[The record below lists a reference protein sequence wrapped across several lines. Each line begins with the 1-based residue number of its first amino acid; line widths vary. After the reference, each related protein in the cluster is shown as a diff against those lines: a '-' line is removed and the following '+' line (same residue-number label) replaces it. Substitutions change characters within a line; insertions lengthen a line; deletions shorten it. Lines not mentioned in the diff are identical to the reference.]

1 MAVIRGTKGDDRLR
15 GTFDADI
22 ISGRAGDDTIDPGLG
37 PDRID
42 GGRGDDVIRFTALMS
57 SSPPPEDGAISGG
70 AGIDT
75 IDLSSVSPGF
85 VTMSDDVIYVTV
97 GTQRFRT
104 DGIEIVQFGANNDS
118 IAPNI
123 FYEGAAIALRAGAGN
138 DSLNGGGNY
147 GLYGE
152 DGDDQVFLSGS
163 FDAATFGIADGG
175 TGTDDL
181 GLNLGFTVDL
191 AAGTAQSYQASYAIA
206 GFETVSAYS
215 DSIVFGDD
223 SANVIGVR
231 EIFDSTSG
239 HVRFEGR
246 GGNDRLTGSL
256 GADALDGG
264 AGADIIAGGEGSDT
278 LSGGGGRD
286 LFVLREGDS
295 LTGAADRIT
304 DFKVGSDRI
313 DLSAID
319 AKSGTAAPDTFTFIG
334 DHAFSGAAGE
344 LRFAIE
350 GATTVVEGDTN
361 GDGKADLSIALDGA
375 RMLDATSFVLT
386 DPKSASGPETPYG
399 VLHLPT
405 MTGGAADSALWNHV
419 ALV

>member
-1 MAVIRGTKGDDRLR
+1 MATIRGTRQGDRLR
-15 GTFDADI
+15 GTLDADTI
-22 ISGRAGDDTIDPGLG
+22 TGRAGDDTIDPGLG

-42 GGRGDDVIRFTALMS
+42 GGRGDDIVRFTALMS
-57 SSPPPEDGAISGG
+57 SSPPPEDGAIFGG

-75 IDLSSVSPGF
+75 IDLSAVSPGF

-97 GTQRFRT
+97 GSQRFRT
-104 DGIEIVQFGANNDS
+104 DGIEVVQFGAASDFITPS
-118 IAPNI
+118 I

-138 DSLNGGGNY
+138 DDLSGGGNY
-147 GLYGE
+147 ELYGE

-163 FDAATFGIADGG
+163 FDAATVGVGDGG

-206 GFETVSAYS
+206 RFETVSAYN
-215 DSIVFGDD
+215 DSIVSGDD
-223 SANVIGVR
+223 AANVIGVR

-256 GADALDGG
+256 GADTLDGG
-264 AGADIIAGGEGSDT
+264 AGADVLVGSEGADT

-286 LFVLREGDS
+286 LFLLGEGDS

-319 AKSGTAAPDTFTFIG
+319 AKSRTAAPDTFTFIG

-344 LRFAIE
+344 LRFTIS
-350 GATTVVEGDTN
+350 GATTIIEGDTD
-361 GDGKADLSIALDGA
+361 GDRKADLSITLDGA

-386 DPKSASGPETPYG
+386 DFESPNG
-399 VLHLPT
+399 VVHLPT
-405 MTGGAADSALWNHV
+405 MTGGAADNALWHHV